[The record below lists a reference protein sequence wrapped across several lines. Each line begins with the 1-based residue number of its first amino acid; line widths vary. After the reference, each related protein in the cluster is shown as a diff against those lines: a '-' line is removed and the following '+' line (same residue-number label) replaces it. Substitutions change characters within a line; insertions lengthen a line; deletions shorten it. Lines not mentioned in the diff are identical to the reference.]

1 MLAASTPAMATDELV
16 EATERLA
23 GLAGALRELSQ
34 DGDYRS

>member
-1 MLAASTPAMATDELV
+1 MTSDELV

-34 DGDYRS
+34 DNDYRS